1 MAFPSADAGLTRGE
15 DAGRPAGGSALAT
28 ALFFSLLFTG
38 LAMSAAGAHVLELVN
53 KLSLPRDEYIV
64 VQQIYRGWA
73 LLGIVIVAALL
84 ATLAAVILA
93 RRQRRVRILALVAA
107 ASLAGAQA
115 QRFPPFRR
123 NAAESGD
130 NPAMPGSVPRA

>member
-73 LLGIVIVAALL
+73 LLGIVIVTALL

-93 RRQRRVRILALVAA
+93 PGVLAPGQAGVSRRKCQGHRLTAP
-107 ASLAGAQA
+107 SL
-115 QRFPPFRR
+115 R
-123 NAAESGD
+123 
-130 NPAMPGSVPRA
+130 